1 MNNEDKQLLATIVE
15 SMQEKK
21 AKKITVVDMTKLEA
35 PCHYFVIC
43 QGESNTQVSAIAD
56 SVKDGV
62 RENLRLKP
70 FGTDGYDNSLWVAL
84 DYGTAIVHVFQPE
97 PREFYDLEHLW
108 EDAEIKQ
115 IPDLD

>member
-1 MNNEDKQLLATIVE
+1 MNSEDKKLLSTIVE
-15 SMQEKK
+15 GMQEKK
-21 AKKITVVDMTKLEA
+21 AKKISVVDMSKLEA
-35 PCHYFVIC
+35 PCRYFVIC

-62 RENLRLKP
+62 RTNLRIKP
-70 FGTDGYDNSLWVAL
+70 YGTDGYDNSLWIAM
-84 DYGTAIVHVFQPE
+84 DYGVAIVHVFQPE

-108 EDAEIKQ
+108 EDAEITQ